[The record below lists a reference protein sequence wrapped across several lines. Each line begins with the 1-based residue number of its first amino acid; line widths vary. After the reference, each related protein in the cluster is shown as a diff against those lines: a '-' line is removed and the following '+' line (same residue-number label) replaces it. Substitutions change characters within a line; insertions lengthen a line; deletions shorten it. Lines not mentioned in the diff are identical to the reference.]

1 MTALPLYLPILSY
14 VGRSLERSF
23 IESILSVKT
32 QVREELHCRLR
43 RSIVI
48 ACCSVT
54 VKRS

>member
-32 QVREELHCRLR
+32 QVREELDSRIR
-43 RSIVI
+43 RIIVN